1 MYIKSQTKTTLV
13 NTDHVSAYTVL
24 RSVGREITWD
34 VWAYT
39 QGIKIVLGTY
49 KSEEN
54 ARFVMESL
62 TLAVTGTTH
71 PIFFVPPDFDE
82 TELRNLRR
90 DIDGKENTDS
100 DSGPGARKI

>member
-13 NTDHVSAYTVL
+13 NTDHVAAFAVL

-39 QGIKIVLGTY
+39 EDLKINLGTY
-49 KSEEN
+49 KIEET
-54 ARFVMESL
+54 ARIVLERLS
-62 TLAVTGTTH
+62 LAVTSTTCR
-71 PIFFVPPDFDE
+71 IFFVPPDFDE

-90 DIDGKENTDS
+90 DIYGKENTDS